1 MKKLI
6 RRFTTSEKSAFVLAL
21 VLSVCAI
28 LGAAC
33 YSAADDTDKPE
44 YLFIITGDTGTYK
57 DGSLTLTGVPI
68 VSFNYLG
75 ATRETGHFLVGSF
88 VEVWDKN
95 SSVYKA
101 EPPKGTLSV
110 LDEKGG
116 SNAVIQVLNPSSTL
130 NTLTFDA
137 KILEGN
143 VPDSFYASTLFLEL
157 KVDKKLDTQ
166 N

>member
-1 MKKLI
+1 MKKMI
-6 RRFTTSEKSAFVLAL
+6 RRFVTSRMSALVLAL
-21 VLSVCAI
+21 VLCICAV
-28 LGAAC
+28 LGAAD
-33 YSAADDTDKPE
+33 YSAADDTEKLE

-68 VSFNYLG
+68 VSFNYIG
-75 ATRETGHFLVGSF
+75 ETRETGHFLVGSF
-88 VEVWDKN
+88 IEVWNKN

-101 EPPKGTLSV
+101 DPPKGTLSV
-110 LDEKGG
+110 LHEKGD

-130 NTLTFDA
+130 NSLTFDA

-143 VPDSFYASTLFLEL
+143 VPDSFNASTLFLEL
-157 KVDKKLDTQ
+157 EVDKKLDTQ

>member
-1 MKKLI
+1 MKTFMRHLV
-6 RRFTTSEKSAFVLAL
+6 TSRKSAFVL

-28 LGAAC
+28 LGIAD
-33 YSAADDTDKPE
+33 YSSADDPEKPE

-75 ATRETGHFLVGSF
+75 ATRETGHFFVGSF
-88 VEVWDKN
+88 IELWNRN
-95 SSVYKA
+95 SSAYNA
-101 EPPKGTLSV
+101 DPPKGTLSV
-110 LDEKGG
+110 LDEKGD
-116 SNAVIQVLNPSSTL
+116 SNSVIEVSNPSSTL
-130 NTLTFDA
+130 NSLTFNA
-137 KILEGN
+137 RVLEGN
-143 VPDSFYASTLFLEL
+143 VPDSFNASTFFLEL